1 MVTRLPVKGPNNKL
15 TSPEV
20 PDLFTRIG
28 RAPVNDGRVGMV
40 MRVAVVALLFFVG
53 FVTSAFAQSAPLQPG
68 DNIQISVWQDP
79 KLDRKL
85 VIGPDGMIS
94 FPLAGHIKAAGKT
107 TGELE
112 QALKARLQKNYSGEL
127 DITVA
132 LAEVNKEEE
141 AATKPRFYVTGEVQK
156 PGPYLLNQR
165 TNIVQALAQA
175 GGLGVYAAKGRIQ
188 VHRKVH
194 GADSIFLF
202 DYNAYQDGAA
212 AAENINLQA
221 GDIVI
226 VPERGLFE

>member
-1 MVTRLPVKGPNNKL
+1 MVTRLPVKGPTGEL

-20 PDLFTRIG
+20 TDLFIRIG
-28 RAPVNDGRVGMV
+28 RTYTAGVGMV

-53 FVTSAFAQSAPLQPG
+53 LVTSAFAQTTPLQTG
-68 DNIQISVWQDP
+68 DAIQVSVWQDP

-85 VIGPDGMIS
+85 VIGPDGTIS

-107 TGELE
+107 TAELE

-127 DITVA
+127 DITVT

-141 AATKPRFYVTGEVQK
+141 AASKPRFYVTGEVQK

-165 TNIVQALAQA
+165 VNIVQAITQA
-175 GGLGVYAAKGRIQ
+175 GGLGLFAARQRIQ
-188 VHRKVH
+188 LHRKIK
-194 GADSIFLF
+194 GADSIYLF
-202 DYNAYQDGAA
+202 DYNAYETGNGGP
-212 AAENINLQA
+212 ENINVQA
-221 GDIVI
+221 GDIII